1 MGTIRWKSQS
11 LKWRLSWCSDLKPTS
26 RLSVFNSCTPQT
38 RKYLYIKLFC
48 LQVGVVSNLFTSPG
62 YRVHFQ
68 PSLTSAAAADWL
80 LKWQAVHLSIYL
92 FFIKDLIW
100 NIGSPVFFSLFF
112 FFIVTPKIWLFETLI
127 FREGLVKIAF
137 KLGVCCLQVFDL
149 GPFEGLDW
157 QDELQQNLMPVYLN
171 NKSLA
176 EREGAS
182 KNKLQA
188 PFSLIHLWFT

>member
-92 FFIKDLIW
+92 FFIKDLML

-112 FFIVTPKIWLFETLI
+112 FYSNPKDLTVWDFNIPWRACKDSVQARGVLSPGLWSWPLWRVGLTRWAAAESDACVFE
-127 FREGLVKIAF
+127 
-137 KLGVCCLQVFDL
+137 Q
-149 GPFEGLDW
+149 
-157 QDELQQNLMPVYLN
+157 
-171 NKSLA
+171 
-176 EREGAS
+176 
-182 KNKLQA
+182 
-188 PFSLIHLWFT
+188 